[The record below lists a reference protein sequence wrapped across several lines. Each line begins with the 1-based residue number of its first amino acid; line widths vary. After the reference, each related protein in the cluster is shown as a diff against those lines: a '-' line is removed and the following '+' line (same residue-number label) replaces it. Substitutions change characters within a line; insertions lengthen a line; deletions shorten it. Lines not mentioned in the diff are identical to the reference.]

1 MSDYMRDKKLK
12 TNNLN
17 MEKNIYY
24 KLYLME
30 KQNSQ
35 RDIKIHIL
43 LFETFFS
50 SLMHIKCNFMLI
62 ISKYNI

>member
-12 TNNLN
+12 TNNPN

-30 KQNSQ
+30 KQNNQ
-35 RDIKIHIL
+35 KDIKIHIL
-43 LFETFFS
+43 LFEKFFS
-50 SLMHIKCNFMLI
+50 SLMHIKYSSRLI